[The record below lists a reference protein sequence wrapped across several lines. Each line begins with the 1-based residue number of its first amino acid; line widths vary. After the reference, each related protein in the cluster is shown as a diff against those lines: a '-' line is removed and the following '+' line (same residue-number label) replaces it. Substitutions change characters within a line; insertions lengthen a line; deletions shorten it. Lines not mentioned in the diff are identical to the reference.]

1 MQGSD
6 SAAGDT
12 VGNPRQ
18 GQVTEF
24 KLGLGQ
30 SSGEKLKHT
39 CVLHIRHGK
48 RAENELQWQNIDRS
62 V

>member
-39 CVLHIRHGK
+39 RVHKTYGK